1 MNNLF
6 GGGNTLAL
14 LEEIRQLKQKISE
27 LENKQLKFVIKSVA
41 CTFSSG
47 YTALNYSDLGVSS
60 GFSSVFVQEVYGR
73 NLPATSTT
81 YTTQAAVDKLI
92 LYGRIYSN
100 GNLALATGDRLLNLL
115 FIY

>member
-1 MNNLF
+1 M
-6 GGGNTLAL
+6 
-14 LEEIRQLKQKISE
+14 
-27 LENKQLKFVIKSVA
+27 KFAIKSVA

-47 YTALNYSDLGVSS
+47 YTTINYLDLGVSG

-81 YTTQAAVDKLI
+81 YITQAAVDKLI